1 MKTNQVAGLSLA
13 AAVALLAGCATTIN
27 TVENADKAGVR
38 QMVAD
43 RRVVSDR
50 TLQNRVVV
58 VGVNQSQ
65 TDAGFL
71 RVQVEFYNKKRTIQN
86 FFYTLEWFG
95 ADGMRIETATGGWTE
110 QQILAREVLALTFT
124 APTPQAKDFVIKL
137 VEDPRR

>member
-1 MKTNQVAGLSLA
+1 LGLLAG
-13 AAVALLAGCATTIN
+13 ALLTAGCATTVN

-38 QMVAD
+38 EMVAD

-50 TLQNRVVV
+50 TLANRVVV
-58 VGVNQSQ
+58 VGINQTQ

-86 FFYTLEWFG
+86 FFYNVEWYG

-110 QQILAREVLALTFT
+110 QQILAREVLSLTFT
-124 APTPQAKDFVIKL
+124 APTRSAKDFVIKM